1 MKDIGDVLNVVTQIV
16 IQKRNETIHQRE
28 MISLN
33 NVQSIKIKQGI
44 VTITYKDGIKFT
56 TKDDIILE
64 LDYKNK
70 NDYPLVD
77 HCI

>member
-1 MKDIGDVLNVVTQIV
+1 
-16 IQKRNETIHQRE
+16 

-64 LDYKNK
+64 LDYKNNK
-70 NDYPLVD
+70 DYPLVD